1 MSVVSRNQQGSIETS
16 YSVPSS
22 RVPVHADQRSLTG
35 VLARSGNGAMD
46 APLDFEVG
54 NEGASDTS
62 EDRAAVARTSIEPE
76 AFSLLYQKYARDV
89 YRYCYRRLEDREAAE
104 DATSHIFMNAF
115 AALPVLGDRPFRP
128 WLFTIARNAVIDRCR
143 RRGPVEIPL
152 TVLYELAD
160 GAVSPEEAAIDR
172 ENATAIRRLFDHL
185 SERDRLIVELRLA
198 GLSGLEVAQS
208 LQCSHAVVRTAQH
221 RAFGKIRALLVESEL
236 KSNARPL

>member
-1 MSVVSRNQQGSIETS
+1 M
-16 YSVPSS
+16 
-22 RVPVHADQRSLTG
+22 
-35 VLARSGNGAMD
+35 
-46 APLDFEVG
+46 
-54 NEGASDTS
+54 
-62 EDRAAVARTSIEPE
+62 
-76 AFSLLYQKYARDV
+76 
-89 YRYCYRRLEDREAAE
+89 
-104 DATSHIFMNAF
+104 
-115 AALPVLGDRPFRP
+115 
-128 WLFTIARNAVIDRCR
+128 
-143 RRGPVEIPL
+143 EIPL

-172 ENATAIRRLFDHL
+172 ENATALRRLFDHL